1 MVKRDNNIDFFRGIA
16 AVWIIFIH
24 TCFWSGEVYVP
35 VWLRS
40 LSLIIDVPLFMF
52 ISGMTFNFS
61 NDFFKSIKGLCKIWF
76 KWLTFL
82 IIYFVIILC
91 FDFKHFSLSAIIKA
105 IFFNFNA
112 QDILFVVNGSLWFI
126 FMFFIVS
133 IIGNLIICLY
143 NKYFKDLS
151 NFKYILVITFLL
163 YGMTLYKNDF
173 MFLSF
178 VNLMYLF
185 IYLLGYYLYHF
196 HFKSVKHFLI
206 TIFTLLVIF
215 ILLINFNEYGFL
227 DMQVAKGMAHINYF
241 VYSLFS
247 ILTVTFLKDVI
258 NIKENILNFIGKN
271 ALAFYFCQGIGSSLI
286 YKIYPYITELPGAIR
301 LILMFGINFCI
312 TSLLV
317 IILIILSK
325 KISFLSKKILKV

>member
-1 MVKRDNNIDFFRGIA
+1 MVKRDNNIDFFRGVA
-16 AVWIIFIH
+16 AIWIIFIH

-61 NDFFKSIKGLCKIWF
+61 NNFFKSIKGLCKIWF
-76 KWLTFL
+76 KWLIFL
-82 IIYFVIILC
+82 IIYFVIILF
-91 FDFKHFSLSAIIKA
+91 FDFEHFSLSAVIKA
-105 IFFNFNA
+105 MFFNFNS

-151 NFKYILVITFLL
+151 NFKYALIIVFIL

-173 MFLSF
+173 MFLSAI
-178 VNLMYLF
+178 NLMYIF

-196 HFKSVKHFLI
+196 HFKNIKQFLI
-206 TIFTLLVIF
+206 TIFIVGIIF
-215 ILLINFNEYGFL
+215 ILLISFNDYGFL

-247 ILTVTFLKDVI
+247 ILLITFLKDVI
-258 NIKENILNFIGKN
+258 NVKNNIFNFIGKN
-271 ALAFYFCQGIGSSLI
+271 ALDFYFCQAMGSSLI
-286 YKIYPYITELPGAIR
+286 YKVYPYITELPGAAR
-301 LILMFGINFCI
+301 LILMFGVNFCI

-317 IILIILSK
+317 VILIILSK
-325 KISFLSKKILKV
+325 KISIFSKKILKV

>member
-16 AVWIIFIH
+16 AIWIIFIH

-40 LSLIIDVPLFMF
+40 LSLIIDVPLFVF

-61 NDFFKSIKGLCKIWF
+61 NDFLKSIKSLCKIWF
-76 KWLTFL
+76 KWLIFL
-82 IIYFVIILC
+82 IIYFIIILC
-91 FDFKHFSLSAIIKA
+91 FDFEHFSFSTLIKA
-105 IFFNFNA
+105 IFFNFNG
-112 QDILFVVNGSLWFI
+112 QDILFVVSGSLWFI

-151 NFKYILVITFLL
+151 NFKYVLIIVFVL
-163 YGMTLYKNDF
+163 YGMTFYKNDF
-173 MFLSF
+173 MFLSAIY
-178 VNLMYLF
+178 LMYIF

-196 HFKSVKHFLI
+196 HFKDIKQFLI
-206 TIFTLLVIF
+206 TIFIVGIIF
-215 ILLINFNEYGFL
+215 MLLINFNEYGFL
-227 DMQVAKGMAHINYF
+227 DMQTAKGMAHINYF

-247 ILTVTFLKDVI
+247 ILAVTFLKDVI

-301 LILMFGINFCI
+301 LILMFGVNFCI

-325 KISFLSKKILKV
+325 KVSSLCNKFLKV